1 MYPTAPPAETA
12 LLLKA
17 DSAAMIA
24 VVSDKN
30 SGVVSTLASAT
41 VWSAAF
47 T

>member
-1 MYPTAPPAETA
+1 MYPTAPDAETA
-12 LLLKA
+12 ALLKA

-30 SGVVSTLASAT
+30 SGVESTLESAT